1 MLLYEAITK
10 NSPGV
15 LLRKIGGGGTFVPLI
30 GDTQQF
36 SSISCCKT
44 DRYEEMIQNSS
55 KLINIDTSQFFS
67 STRDEFIFDE
77 VAVGDD
83 DDSFKFVVVD
93 DNDDDDS

>member
-1 MLLYEAITK
+1 MT
-10 NSPGV
+10 
-15 LLRKIGGGGTFVPLI
+15 
-30 GDTQQF
+30 
-36 SSISCCKT
+36 
-44 DRYEEMIQNSS
+44 QNSS

-67 STRDEFIFDE
+67 STSDEFIFDE